1 MTIFSWQASWI
12 AELSWQVGC
21 NPEPAAVACPTYR
34 GEARRPERNMIM
46 SEAQQIHI
54 HLTPQPG
61 STVHVTIAG
70 DNVTVAT
77 DNLEASTGSYDLA
90 ASLDDAIEEA
100 IQRLES
106 SGASPNIR
114 EAVDGLLSLGYTLR
128 RPKTIPGKRPENY
141 LRIMDPAYT
150 AHGVG
155 YLTPTMFS
163 FSRMADRQRL
173 IELPEAIPISNAVNF
188 YHARSAQSGLDAAKL
203 LKG

>member
-1 MTIFSWQASWI
+1 M
-12 AELSWQVGC
+12 
-21 NPEPAAVACPTYR
+21 P
-34 GEARRPERNMIM
+34 
-46 SEAQQIHI
+46 EAQQIHI

-77 DNLEASTGSYDLA
+77 DNSEADTDA
-90 ASLDDAIEEA
+90 REPVVSLDDAIEEA

-114 EAVDGLLSLGYTLR
+114 KAVDGLLSLGYTLR
-128 RPKTIPGKRPENY
+128 RPKTIPDKRPENY
-141 LRIMDPAYT
+141 LRIMDPTYT

-163 FSRMADRQRL
+163 FSRGSDRQRL
-173 IELPEAIPISNAVNF
+173 MELPEATPISNAVNF
-188 YHARSAQSGLDAAKL
+188 DHVRSAQPGLDAAKL
-203 LKG
+203 LKRHAPTVGFQDNVVGSTRVHRSPLDQAS

>member
-1 MTIFSWQASWI
+1 
-12 AELSWQVGC
+12 
-21 NPEPAAVACPTYR
+21 
-34 GEARRPERNMIM
+34 MIM
-46 SEAQQIHI
+46 TDAQQIHI

-77 DNLEASTGSYDLA
+77 DESDAGTDAGGLA

-100 IQRLES
+100 IRRLGS
-106 SGASPNIR
+106 SGSSPNIR
-114 EAVDGLLSLGYTLR
+114 EAADGLLSLGYTLR

-141 LRIMDPAYT
+141 LRIMDPT
-150 AHGVG
+150 DSSHGVG

-163 FSRMADRQRL
+163 FSRGSDRQRL
-173 IELPEAIPISNAVNF
+173 MGMPEAVPISNAVNF
-188 YHARSAQSGLDAAKL
+188 YHVQSPQPGLEAAKQ